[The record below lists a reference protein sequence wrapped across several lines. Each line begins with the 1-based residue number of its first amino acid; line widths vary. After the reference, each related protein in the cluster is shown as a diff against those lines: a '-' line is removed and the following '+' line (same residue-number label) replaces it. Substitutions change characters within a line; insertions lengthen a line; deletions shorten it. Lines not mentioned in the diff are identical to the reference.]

1 MSAINVCVSVYI
13 GRVYIDRV
21 YIGRVY
27 IDRVYIDRVYIG
39 RVYIGRVVE
48 FGVGVCH
55 HHWHLMNP
63 PPAYS

>member
-27 IDRVYIDRVYIG
+27 IGRVYID
-39 RVYIGRVVE
+39 RVVE

-63 PPAYS
+63 PLAYS